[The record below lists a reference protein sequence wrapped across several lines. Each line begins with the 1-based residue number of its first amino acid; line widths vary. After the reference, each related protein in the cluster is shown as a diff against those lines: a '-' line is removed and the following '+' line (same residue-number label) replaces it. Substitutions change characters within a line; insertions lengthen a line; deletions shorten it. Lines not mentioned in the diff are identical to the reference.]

1 MQTRLACSC
10 FVIVSLLAPVA
21 AHAADADSD
30 RKHPAAYMEDS
41 LITAKIKTKLAAEKV
56 SSLGHI
62 KVDTDHKGA
71 VTLSGSVDSKAMADK
86 AVAIARETEGVT
98 EVKSTIRVIKEK

>member
-1 MQTRLACSC
+1 MRTKLASTC
-10 FVIVSLLAPVA
+10 FLIAAVLAPTA
-21 AHAADADSD
+21 ALADAASSD
-30 RKHPAAYMEDS
+30 RKHPATYMEDS
-41 LITAKIKTKLAAEKV
+41 LITAKIKAKLAGEKM

-71 VTLSGSVDSKAMADK
+71 VTLSGSVDSQALADK

-98 EVKSTIRVIKEK
+98 GVTSTIKVMKKN

>member
-10 FVIVSLLAPVA
+10 FVIASLLAPVA

-62 KVDTDHKGA
+62 KVDTDNKGA
-71 VTLSGSVDSKAMADK
+71 VTLSGSVDSQALADK
-86 AVAIARETEGVT
+86 AVAIARGTEGVT
-98 EVKSTIRVIKEK
+98 AVTSTIKVVKNR